1 MNYLVR
7 KGNTNNLTKN
17 FTEKEVFDASFGTE
31 NLSSFEISKKTL
43 DAYQLIR
50 DYFNV
55 PMKLTATYRTKEHDI
70 SKGRSG
76 TGAHP
81 QRIGIDAVFLKDN
94 TDNLLKFHAEVDNK
108 GNLYKELRKLGING
122 IGLYD
127 NFIHLDSRT
136 KANNLPMSISDEF
149 GSLSVWDNRTWTK
162 KKS

>member
-7 KGNTNNLTKN
+7 KNNLTKVTPN
-17 FTEKEVFDASFGTE
+17 FSEKEIFDASFGTE
-31 NLSSFEISKKTL
+31 NIDSFSISKKTI

-50 DYFNV
+50 NYFNV
-55 PMKLTATYRTKEHDI
+55 PIKFTATYRTKEHDI

-81 QRIGIDAVFLKDN
+81 QKIGADAVFLKDN

-108 GNLYKELRKLGING
+108 GNLYKELRKLGITG

-127 NFIHLDSRT
+127 NFIHLDSRSS
-136 KANNLPMSISDEF
+136 ANNLPMSITDEF
-149 GSLSVWDNRTWTK
+149 GSLSIWDNRTWTK